1 MLYIFVS
8 FLIVKM
14 KQRRQVLIFILSLLP
29 IFAMGNVVVS
39 TTEQSHFHPIIESLT
54 IEEET
59 EVSLMSPT
67 VQEDGIEMSGG
78 NPDNLSVSMSATPI
92 ELKTVIL
99 PSAKK
104 VCSKKSAYI
113 YGRKVPLYL
122 QYLSLKLHC

>member
-1 MLYIFVS
+1 
-8 FLIVKM
+8 M
-14 KQRRQVLIFILSLLP
+14 KQTKQILLFLLSLLP
-29 IFAMGNVVVS
+29 IFAMGNEVVS
-39 TTEQSHFHPIIESLT
+39 TTQLGYFHPIIESLI

-67 VQEDGIEMSGG
+67 VQEDGIEISGG
-78 NPDNLSVSMSATPI
+78 NPDNLSVSMSAIPV

-99 PSAKK
+99 PSAKNI
-104 VCSKKSAYI
+104 CSKKSAYI